1 MSTQQGTTAT
11 QAVVP
16 PPVHT
21 VLGETYGFWCQTLV
35 LFAAAIFAYIQIRS
49 SRAIERRKAA
59 AEAIFA
65 ARRDKELTEARRKI
79 TALHAGDRNMA
90 AYAKA
95 DGSEEITILRY
106 ALNHYEYVAVAI
118 RQGIYDETIFKNASY
133 TTLIKLYDRT
143 KPFIDEMRRIKAPTV
158 WQEFEWLMLR
168 WKAYPLQ
175 VKKFKSVEDR
185 KFWQRWFGD

>member
-1 MSTQQGTTAT
+1 MSAQEGTFTAQSIAPAPAYT
-11 QAVVP
+11 F
-16 PPVHT
+16 
-21 VLGETYGFWCQTLV
+21 LGETYGFWCQTLV
-35 LFAAAIFAYIQIRS
+35 LLAAAMFAYIQIRS

-65 ARRDKELTEARRKI
+65 ARRDKELIESRRKI

-90 AYAKA
+90 AYARA
-95 DGSEEITILRY
+95 EGTEEITILRY

-133 TTLIKLYDRT
+133 TTLVKLYDRT

-158 WQEFEWLMLR
+158 WQEFEWLILR
-168 WKAYPLQ
+168 WKACPLP
-175 VKKFKSVEDR
+175 VKRFKSVEDK
-185 KFWQRWFGD
+185 KFWQKWLGD

>member
-1 MSTQQGTTAT
+1 MATPMIPTVGTP
-11 QAVVP
+11 P
-16 PPVHT
+16 PPVEHK

-35 LFAAAIFAYIQIRS
+35 LLAAAIFAYIQIRS

-65 ARRDKELTEARRKI
+65 ARRDRRLTEARRKI
-79 TALHAGDRNMA
+79 TALHAEDKNMA

-95 DGSEEITILRY
+95 DGSPEISILRY

-118 RQGIYDETIFKNASY
+118 RQGIYDEAIFKNASY
-133 TTLIKLYDRT
+133 NTLTKLYDRT
-143 KPFIDEMRRIKAPTV
+143 KPFIDEMRRIKSATA

-168 WKAYPLQ
+168 WKADPLA
-175 VKKFKSVEDR
+175 VKKFKSVEDKNIFKR
-185 KFWQRWFGD
+185 MFGAD

>member
-1 MSTQQGTTAT
+1 MSAQQGTTAT
-11 QAVVP
+11 QAVP
-16 PPVHT
+16 SAPTHLF
-21 VLGETYGFWCQTLV
+21 LGETYGFWCQTLV
-35 LFAAAIFAYIQIRS
+35 LFAAAVFAYIQIRS

-79 TALHAGDRNMA
+79 TALHAGDKNMA

-95 DGSEEITILRY
+95 EGSEEITILRY

-118 RQGIYDETIFKNASY
+118 RQGIFDEAIFKNSSY

-168 WKAYPLQ
+168 WKACPLP
-175 VKKFKSVEDR
+175 VKKFKSVEDK
-185 KFWQRWFGD
+185 KFWQRWFGN

>member
-1 MSTQQGTTAT
+1 MPAKQGITAI
-11 QAVVP
+11 QPAPVVSA
-16 PPVHT
+16 HGM
-21 VLGETYGFWCQTLV
+21 LGETYGFWCQTLV
-35 LFAAAIFAYIQIRS
+35 LFAAAIFAYVQIKS

-59 AEAIFA
+59 AGAIFA
-65 ARRDKELTEARRKI
+65 ARRDKELIEARRKI

-95 DGSEEITILRY
+95 EGSEEITVLRY

-118 RQGIYDETIFKNASY
+118 RQGIFDETIFKNASY
-133 TTLIKLYDRT
+133 TTLVKLYDRT

-168 WKAYPLQ
+168 WKACPLP
-175 VKKFKSVEDR
+175 VKRFKSVEDK
-185 KFWQRWFGD
+185 KFWQRLFRD